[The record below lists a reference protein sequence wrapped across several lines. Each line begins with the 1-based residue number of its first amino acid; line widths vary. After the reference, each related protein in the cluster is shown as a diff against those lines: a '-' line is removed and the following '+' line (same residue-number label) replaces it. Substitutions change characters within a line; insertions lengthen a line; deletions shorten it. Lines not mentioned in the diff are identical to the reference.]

1 MTQGPITNK
10 GDSLVLHCATLL
22 YTIFPCA
29 HEGMRVQNV
38 RDFPQIKLDSEINAP
53 FLLNKHGDP
62 PFLFYKF
69 NDNNIFNN

>member
-1 MTQGPITNK
+1 
-10 GDSLVLHCATLL
+10 
-22 YTIFPCA
+22 
-29 HEGMRVQNV
+29 MRVQNV

-69 NDNNIFNN
+69 NDNNIFNNWE